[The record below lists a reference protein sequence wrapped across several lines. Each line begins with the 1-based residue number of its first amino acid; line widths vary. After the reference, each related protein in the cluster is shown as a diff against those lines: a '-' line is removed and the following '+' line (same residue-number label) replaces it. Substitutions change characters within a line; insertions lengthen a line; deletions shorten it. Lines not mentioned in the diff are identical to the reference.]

1 MAAHDFHRF
10 SNWRGHMKVCPG
22 LSHRRPD
29 PCRRGQDCSNTSELY
44 QIGHHGTKT
53 MQKILVDQF
62 GVTSEPKLWIST
74 IRSVVC
80 LESHDD
86 FMIWSF
92 PGISSHHKCW
102 HQGPKGSSQNCQ
114 LSFVLLVSGLCG
126 LLFSCR
132 FKFACHAYSAE
143 IHETSQ
149 DYFEQKQ
156 VAWCIALRNLTNMR
170 SAIEVAPQAITP
182 QSPTPRS
189 GIWKTL

>member
-1 MAAHDFHRF
+1 MLQQFLQGLPQLGGF
-10 SNWRGHMKVCPG
+10 SNGCLWFSSIFQLTRAYESVPRTVTSQARPLPARTG
-22 LSHRRPD
+22 LF
-29 PCRRGQDCSNTSELY
+29 Q
-44 QIGHHGTKT
+44 HHGTKT

-62 GVTSEPKLWIST
+62 GLTSEPKLWIST

-114 LSFVLLVSGLCG
+114 LSFVLLSSLCG

-132 FKFACHAYSAE
+132 FKFACHAYTAE

-149 DYFEQKQ
+149 DTILNKSKLHD
-156 VAWCIALRNLTNMR
+156 ALHCVISL
-170 SAIEVAPQAITP
+170 
-182 QSPTPRS
+182 
-189 GIWKTL
+189 IWGAQ